1 MTPQEAISEI
11 NIAEKLSEEKLIEIG
26 SDVVEGYEADESS
39 RAEWKEN
46 LEEWTKTAL
55 QIADKKTFPWPNAS
69 NIKFPLLSTAA
80 MQFAA
85 RAYPTLVPSDGKVV
99 KCRVVGSDL
108 DGEKTKRAIRISK
121 HMSYQVMEEM
131 EEWDE
136 EMDRLLITLPIAG
149 TVFKKTYYDQ
159 EKQRNVSCLVMPK
172 DLCVNYYAKN
182 LDDCE
187 RKTEIHEFSK
197 RKLEEKIRKG
207 LYMDVQLGEPSVG
220 SGRQST
226 SDPSGVKPPEE
237 DSTTP
242 YIVLEQHCFLDLDE
256 DGYPEPYVVMVEKE
270 SKKVLRIAARF
281 ELDGVLT
288 DEEGKV
294 VSITPNEYYTKYSFF
309 PNPDGGFYDIGFG
322 RLLGPLNASVDTIIN
337 QLTDAGTLSNMQSGF
352 IGKGLRIKLGD
363 TKFTPGEW
371 KAVNATGTD
380 LKGQIYPLP
389 VREPSEVLFKLLGLL
404 SQSAKE
410 LASVAEI
417 FVGKMPGQNTPA
429 TTTMASI
436 EQGMKLFTAV
446 YKRVYRS
453 LAKEFQK
460 IYKLNRIYLDPQV
473 ELDILDEPIQ
483 QSDYQGNEKEVI
495 PAADP
500 TAASSQERVQKVQ
513 QLMQLLGLGTIN
525 PMAVTQRMLEALE
538 EPAPEQLMQQPQ
550 PQPDPKAEALKL
562 KAQLD
567 QQKASNDL
575 QMEQAKMQLAQA
587 NEAAK
592 MQMQKAMKQQEMEFK
607 AQEASLKMRIAAME
621 AGVKIDT
628 QQKEAQSKLVQGQ
641 QTHTLGLMQQ
651 QEKHKQAVQQQKEKP
666 KAKAKPNK

>member
-1 MTPQEAISEI
+1 MTPTEALNEV
-11 NIAEKLSEEKLIEIG
+11 NIADKLSADALIKIG
-26 SDVVEGYEADESS
+26 TDIVDGYQADEAS
-39 RAEWKEN
+39 RKEWKEN

-55 QIADKKTFPWPNAS
+55 QIADKKTFPWQNAS

-85 RAYPTLVPSDGKVV
+85 RAYPTLVPADGKIV
-99 KCRVVGSDL
+99 KCRIVGSDL
-108 DGEKTKRAIRISK
+108 DGEKTKRAVRISK

-136 EMDRLLITLPIAG
+136 QMDRLLITLPIAG
-149 TVFKKTYYDQ
+149 TVFKKTYFDP
-159 EKQRNVSCLVMPK
+159 EKQRNVSLLVMPK
-172 DLCVNYYAKN
+172 DLCVNYYAKS
-182 LDDCE
+182 LEDCE

-197 RKLEEKIRKG
+197 RKVEEKMRLGVYRTVK
-207 LYMDVQLGEPSVG
+207 LGEPAVDS
-220 SGRQST
+220 QQPST
-226 SDPSGVKPPEE
+226 SNPSGTVPPED

-242 YIVLEQHCFLDLDE
+242 YIILEQHCFLDLDE
-256 DGYPEPYVVMVEKE
+256 DGYPEPYVVIVEKE
-270 SKKVLRIAARF
+270 SREVLRIAARF
-281 ELDGVLT
+281 NTEGVKV
-288 DEEGKV
+288 DEKGKV
-294 VSITPNEYYTKYSFF
+294 ISITPDEYYTKYSFF

-322 RLLGPLNASVDTIIN
+322 RLLGPINASVDTIIN
-337 QLTDAGTLSNMQSGF
+337 QLTDAGTLSNLQSGF
-352 IGKGLRIKLGD
+352 IGKGLRIKMGD

-371 KAVNATGTD
+371 KAVNATGSD
-380 LKGQIYPLP
+380 IKSQIFPLP

-404 SQSAKE
+404 NQSAKE

-460 IYKLNRIYLDPQV
+460 IYKLNRVYLDPQV

-483 QSDYQGNEKEVI
+483 QSDYLGNEKDVI

-500 TAASSQERVQKVQ
+500 SAASAQERVQKAQ

-525 PMAVTQRMLEALE
+525 PMVVTQRMLEALE

-550 PQPDPKAEALKL
+550 PQPDPKAEALKM

-567 QQKASNDL
+567 MQTAQHDMALKEKEL
-575 QMEQAKMQLAQA
+575 QMKQAG
-587 NEAAK
+587 EAHKAE
-592 MQMQKAMKQQEMEFK
+592 MQKALAEQKLQFQ
-607 AQEASLKMRIAAME
+607 ADEASLKMRIAAIE
-621 AGVKIDT
+621 AGTQQQSHMQSLQQADDNHKMSLIQGVQKHQQQLK
-628 QQKEAQSKLVQGQ
+628 QQKEAQRAKPQ
-641 QTHTLGLMQQ
+641 
-651 QEKHKQAVQQQKEKP
+651 KP
-666 KAKAKPNK
+666 KK